1 MPGYYDVYALA
12 TTRTTDVAERFL
24 AHFAPER
31 EESADDY
38 TIPQFGDSPS
48 HVFDRANEVIA
59 YCVSHVTEPQSI
71 YWRCLRDSDPA
82 HAMVFFTTDGALLL
96 GLAVVTDEDQWLKDL
111 QAFAGSN
118 VGCVLF
124 EEAPPDSA
132 EEFRRLVSR
141 AA

>member
-1 MPGYYDVYALA
+1 MSGYYDVYALA
-12 TTRTTDVAERFL
+12 TARTTDEVQRFL

-38 TIPQFGDSPS
+38 TIPRFSDSPLY
-48 HVFDRANEVIA
+48 VFDRANEVIE
-59 YCVSHVTEPQSI
+59 YCVSHLTEPQSI
-71 YWRCLRDSDPA
+71 YWRCLRESGPA

-96 GLAVVTDEDQWLKDL
+96 GLSVITDEDQWLKDL
-111 QAFAGSN
+111 KAFAGSN

-132 EEFRRLVSR
+132 EEFRRIISG